1 MPPQPPSVYRTE
13 YSVSD
18 PSGKTVSLS
27 LDGLRDRVLGEKG
40 WWRISGLFYHSDQLV
55 QRRLSDLRE
64 AAMSMDA
71 PYALGAV
78 LLACAYRRSLLQ
90 GDESVK
96 LKGLA
101 R

>member
-13 YSVSD
+13 YSASD

-27 LDGLRDRVLGEKG
+27 LDGLRDRVLGQEG
-40 WWRISGLFYHSDQLV
+40 WWRISGLFSHPDPAVRQ
-55 QRRLSDLRE
+55 RLSDLR
-64 AAMSMDA
+64 AAARSMDA

-90 GDESVK
+90 GGESVK

-101 R
+101 